1 MIRSLAFNVFF
12 YVFTLLTAVV
22 GIVLV
27 PIPTPVVLRTLLRWW
42 AGAVVWGA
50 RGIGGMQVEIRGRAN
65 IPARGPA
72 LLAYTH
78 GKGADLLIM
87 GAYGRGQV
95 LSFLGMGGATGKVIS
110 SCRVPLL
117 MAH

>member
-42 AGAVVWGA
+42 ARAVVWGA
-50 RGIGGMQVEIRGRAN
+50 LDRWHAG
-65 IPARGPA
+65 
-72 LLAYTH
+72 
-78 GKGADLLIM
+78 
-87 GAYGRGQV
+87 
-95 LSFLGMGGATGKVIS
+95 
-110 SCRVPLL
+110 
-117 MAH
+117 